1 MGVTGNSYTAAII
14 TGLLRMVGT
23 FAGTLLLQLR
33 VPRRRLLVASGAVMG
48 SAMYAL
54 SATLFYVNTSSGLL
68 VTKQEGNS
76 STQSEEGGVSGADVH
91 IGLQAAIVVLIVIYM
106 LGFGAGVGTV
116 PWLLLGELCPAEVK
130 ARNSIISIRS
140 HP

>member
-1 MGVTGNSYTAAII
+1 MTGNSYIAAII

-68 VTKQEGNS
+68 VTKEDDN

-116 PWLLLGELCPAEVK
+116 PWLLLGELCPSEVK
-130 ARNSIISIRS
+130 VTK
-140 HP
+140 